1 MHAPKSV
8 VLAIAAA
15 FLLLTLGGCLDDS
28 GSASYKKVAG
38 GKAAGAAPEL
48 PKPITAVTPIAPNV
62 LVSPAGHRMAEF
74 MVARNPLDANHLILA
89 AHDYDHL
96 GTGTLSC
103 VLYVSRDGGASWK
116 QSNPIP
122 GLNRPHLQF
131 DGWVSFDMSGVAH
144 FVCLDYD
151 RFNPAPQTW
160 AYYSNSDDGGMTWKP
175 ATVVQPMGGCDKTSL
190 HAARDGRVYLMC
202 SSRITRTDDGGKTWL
217 PVVPGDGGGANGF
230 AEDNLGTL
238 YVMTRGGVSR
248 SFDRGD
254 TWKRVPVGPFRVPTG
269 YDDTTRWVRQ
279 EPWTTLPSLAISP
292 VTQHV
297 FVAQQSWSTAKN
309 AFEATVYVSE
319 NSGTNYTVASVPL
332 FKSATCQGCSV
343 TKPSVHVDDAGRLG
357 LLVQLVNDGGH
368 VKEVMFTASSDE
380 GKTWVEPVVLSKT
393 APPNGWAN
401 PRTFTPNAAGAATL
415 ATYLA
420 GNPTDAP
427 NVAVGVALTTAVQE
441 LQMRWNG
448 EYWGLSSSPNGFVVP
463 WIDHSNNGAPQV
475 FSRLVAAE

>member
-1 MHAPKSV
+1 MKKLHVA
-8 VLAIAAA
+8 
-15 FLLLTLGGCLDDS
+15 LLLSVLLLSAGCIDVSDGN
-28 GSASYKKVAG
+28 GSTKKVAG
-38 GKAAGAAPEL
+38 GKAGEKP
-48 PKPITAVTPIAPNV
+48 PGVPSPITKVTALAEKV

-96 GTGTLSC
+96 GTGTMSC
-103 VLYVSRDGGASWK
+103 VLYVSKDGGASWK

-131 DGWVSFDMSGVAH
+131 DGWVSFDAKGVAH

-160 AYYSNSDDGGMTWKP
+160 AYYSNSADGGLTWAP

-190 HAARDGRVYLMC
+190 HAARDGRVYLVC
-202 SSRITRTDDGGKTWL
+202 SSRIARTDDGGKTWL
-217 PVVPGDGGGANGF
+217 PTVPADGGGANGF
-230 AEDNLGTL
+230 VEDDMGTL

-297 FVAQQSWSTAKN
+297 FVAQQSWTTAKN
-309 AFEATVYVSE
+309 AFEATVYASD
-319 NSGTNYTVASVPL
+319 NGGNNYTAASVPQ
-332 FKSATCQGCSV
+332 FKSATCDGCSV
-343 TKPSVHVDDAGRLG
+343 TKPSVHVDDAGRVG

-401 PRTFTPNAAGAATL
+401 PRTFTPNVAGAATL
-415 ATYLA
+415 ATHVA
-420 GNPTDAP
+420 SNPTDAP

-448 EYWGLSSSPNGFVVP
+448 EYWGVSSSPNGFVVP
-463 WIDHSNNGAPQV
+463 WIDHSSNGVPQV